1 MLPDKDIQRI
11 LTKFGPEIR
20 TYLESVGFFE
30 MEGPYNPIDMFDKR
44 AMTRY
49 LKASTTKNRE
59 VWGVLEKWLF
69 PEMVDFGSAFIAVY
83 GLKPP
88 VNVRD
93 IATDY
98 IKSRGGFLIK
108 RMTETDK
115 KRLTNYIWLNS
126 QKNERPLARQILKE
140 PHLTEIV
147 SGHRTATIIRTERGR
162 AVRGG
167 GYQIAKEAG
176 STTKTWWTVGD
187 SRVRKEHAAIH
198 GMTITIDDE
207 FSLKAGKK
215 TYTQEFPAQ
224 KDVNCRCWLEYGF
237 TKQVAD
243 HPHPSTAK
251 LQELYA

>member
-11 LTKFGPEIR
+11 LTKFGPQIEA
-20 TYLESVGFFE
+20 YLRSVGFFDL
-30 MEGPYNPIDMFDKR
+30 EGPYNPTDLLDRR
-44 AMTRY
+44 AMARY
-49 LKASTTKNRE
+49 LKASTAKNRLIWAE
-59 VWGVLEKWLF
+59 LEKWLF
-69 PEMVDFGSAFIAVY
+69 PEMIDFGAAFIAVY
-83 GLKPP
+83 GLKP
-88 VNVRD
+88 VINVKQ

-98 IKSRGGFLIK
+98 IASRGGYLIK
-108 RMTETDK
+108 RMTQTDQ

-126 QKNERPLARQILKE
+126 QKNERPLARQIMKE
-140 PHLTEIV
+140 PHLKEIV

-162 AVRGG
+162 AIRGSG
-167 GYQIAKEAG
+167 LQIAKDAG

-187 SRVRKEHAAIH
+187 KRVRKEHAAIH

-243 HPHPSTAK
+243 HPHPSTAA

>member
-1 MLPDKDIQRI
+1 MLPDKAISKI
-11 LTKFGPEIR
+11 LRKFGPEILN
-20 TYLESVGFFE
+20 YLESVHFFE
-30 MEGPYNPIDMFDKR
+30 TSGNYNPVDLLNKR
-44 AMTRY
+44 AMARY
-49 LKASTTKNRE
+49 LKASTAKNRA
-59 VWGVLEKWLF
+59 VWAELEKWLF
-69 PEMVDFGSAFIAVY
+69 PEMVDFGAAFTAVY
-83 GLKPP
+83 GLKP
-88 VNVRD
+88 VINVKD

-140 PHLTEIV
+140 PHLNEIV

-162 AVRGG
+162 AIRGSSL
-167 GYQIAKEAG
+167 QIAKDAG

-187 SRVRKEHAAIH
+187 RRVRKEHAAIH
-198 GMTITIDDE
+198 GMTITIDGE
-207 FSLKAGKK
+207 FNLKAGKK

-237 TKQVAD
+237 TRQVAD

>member
-1 MLPDKDIQRI
+1 MLPDREIQAI
-11 LTKFGPEIR
+11 LQKFGPHIKQ
-20 TYLESVGFFE
+20 YLESVGYFDL
-30 MEGPYNPIDMFDKR
+30 EGPYNPVDLLDRR
-44 AMTRY
+44 AMARY
-49 LKASTTKNRE
+49 LKASTAKNRA
-59 VWGVLEKWLF
+59 VWAELEKWLF
-69 PEMVDFGSAFIAVY
+69 PEMTDFGKAFIATY
-83 GLKPP
+83 GLKP
-88 VNVRD
+88 VINVKD

-98 IKSRGGFLIK
+98 IKSRGGFLIR

-115 KRLTNYIWLNS
+115 KRLTNYIWSNS

-140 PHLTEIV
+140 PHLKEIV

-162 AVRGG
+162 AVRGSSL
-167 GYQIAKEAG
+167 QIAKDAG

-198 GMTITIDDE
+198 GMTIVIDDE
-207 FSLKAGKK
+207 FGLKAGKK

-224 KDVNCRCWLEYGF
+224 KDVSCRCWLEYGF

-243 HPHPSTAK
+243 HPRPSTAQ